1 MERRPVRPK
10 AAARSSLPQ
19 RLGQADMDQLSAQ
32 ALGFLGSDGERLGR
46 FLDATGLSPQS
57 LRAAAAQ
64 DGFGAS
70 LIEYLASDEALY
82 LGFAEAHG
90 YAPADLDA
98 IRVKLS
104 GIAGGP

>member
-10 AAARSSLPQ
+10 SAATSSLPQ
-19 RLGQADMDQLSAQ
+19 RLGQPDMDQLSAQ
-32 ALGFLGSDGERLGR
+32 ALGFLGSDGERLAR
-46 FLDATGLSPQS
+46 FLDATGLTPQS

-70 LIEYLASDEALY
+70 LLEYLASDEALF

-90 YAPADLDA
+90 YDPTALDA
-98 IRVKLS
+98 TRAKLLNTAD
-104 GIAGGP
+104 GH